1 MKEDRKGRDDAG
13 EAAGDETNTPPTLIF
28 AGFARLPANAC
39 TPHGGGVLAL
49 EVEIDPYDMRVVDA
63 ACNCLPALG
72 QKFLIGLLVGRKLE
86 HGLRDVVAE
95 IRARYHSITQR
106 AMIAALDDVLK
117 RYEEFRK
124 GDRSGSES
132 REG

>member
-1 MKEDRKGRDDAG
+1 MTVSPEKPADPQSQDDASSG
-13 EAAGDETNTPPTLIF
+13 KTSLSPPTLIF
-28 AGFARLPANAC
+28 AGFARLPANSC

-49 EVEIDPYDMRVVDA
+49 EVEVDPYDMRVVDA

-86 HGLRDVVAE
+86 DGLANTVAE
-95 IRARYHSITQR
+95 IRSRYFSIAQR
-106 AMIAALDDVLK
+106 AMIAALEDVLR

-124 GDRSGSES
+124 GD
-132 REG
+132 